1 LILCPVSHG
10 NSLSP
15 SLDSQ
20 VEKALNC
27 MHGFPR
33 RVHYDG
39 HRVRDPMRF
48 SMSAK
53 TSFNPG

>member
-1 LILCPVSHG
+1 LIQGPVSHG

-20 VEKALNC
+20 VAKDLNC

-33 RVHYDG
+33 RVNYEG
-39 HRVRDPMRF
+39 HRVRDPMSF
-48 SMSAK
+48 SISAK
-53 TSFNPG
+53 TSLNPG